1 MQVELEQKPKKPLSK
16 TEQTLLDEL
25 EVRQHPE
32 IVRNPASGEQV
43 MLQPKAVALY
53 DFIKGYEK
61 MISTGQITNIRK
73 FDTARYLFMK
83 LWPDSYMRLLD

>member
-1 MQVELEQKPKKPLSK
+1 MQVEREQKPKKPLSK
-16 TEQTLLDEL
+16 TEQALLDEL

-32 IVRNPASGEQV
+32 IVCNLVSGEQV

-61 MISTGQITNIRK
+61 LISTGQVTNIRK
-73 FDTARYLFMK
+73 FDSARYLFLK
-83 LWPDSYMRLLD
+83 LWPESYMKLLD